1 MSIKRKQ
8 HSPVFKAKVAL
19 TAIKSDFTIPEICSK
34 YQVSPSAVHKW
45 KKQVVENMS
54 LIFSGDSKVTKSE
67 DNDKLYAQIGRL
79 KTENDF
85 LVKKLEG

>member
-45 KKQVVENMS
+45 KKQATENMA
-54 LIFSGDSKVTKSE
+54 LVFSDDSKVTKSDDE
-67 DNDKLYAQIGRL
+67 RLYAEIGRL
-79 KTENDF
+79 KVENDF